1 MRSLNISSMVL
12 VLLAVVPSASRAQ
25 EGLPVSGTSAVGFD
39 VGALAPMSDE
49 LSGSLFLNG
58 LYEYYLTPRVS
69 LRGDIG
75 WTNPAFDVG
84 AVNSLMQIPLRVSG
98 TYNWEAGRW
107 HPFATGGAGLYIVRF
122 TADPP
127 IGSSTDTKFGVS
139 TGGGVEY
146 FLSRTIAVK
155 GEGRYHWVP
164 DIRGEQLSG
173 TTFAAGLKTYF

>member
-1 MRSLNISSMVL
+1 MRSLIITSMVL
-12 VLLAVVPSASRAQ
+12 VLLAVVPSASQAQ
-25 EGLPVSGTSAVGFD
+25 EGQPLAGTSAIGFD
-39 VGALAPMSDE
+39 VGALVPRSDE

-75 WTNPAFDVG
+75 WTNPGFATG
-84 AVNSLMQIPLRVSG
+84 AVDTLMQIPLRVNAN
-98 TYNWEAGRW
+98 YNWEGGRW

-122 TADPP
+122 TSELP
-127 IGSSTDTKFGVS
+127 IGDRTDTKFGVS

-146 FLSRTIAVK
+146 FLSRTVAVK

-164 DIRGEQLSG
+164 DARGEQLSG